1 MLTLKLRRGCRSG
14 SLSSEQAGHRPV
26 LVVSSEEANQ
36 VLPTLTVLPLSSARP
51 GRRVYPT
58 EVLLNMEATGLPK
71 DSLVLAHQIRTI
83 AKQRLGEKCGEVAE
97 LGVQEEIWQ
106 ALRRYLGM

>member
-1 MLTLKLRRGCRSG
+1 
-14 SLSSEQAGHRPV
+14 
-26 LVVSSEEANQ
+26 
-36 VLPTLTVLPLSSARP
+36 
-51 GRRVYPT
+51 
-58 EVLLNMEATGLPK
+58 MEATGLPK

-97 LGVQEEIWQ
+97 LDLQEEIWQ